1 MATTNITRE
10 YRDLDLN
17 FNIHPIRKDVTK
29 HTGDMAVINSIKN
42 LISTNHYERPFRPYL
57 GGNIRKLLFENV
69 DSVTSSRM
77 EKEIRQIIEN
87 FEPRA
92 RITTVTVTAQPDNN
106 AFNVKIEFSIVN
118 RPEPVTITFLLERIR

>member
-92 RITTVTVTAQPDNN
+92 RVTTVTVTAQPDNN

>member
-1 MATTNITRE
+1 MAITNITRE

-17 FNIHPIRKDVTK
+17 FNIHPIRKDVNK

-42 LISTNHYERPFRPYL
+42 LISTNHYERLFRPYL
-57 GGNIRKLLFENV
+57 GGNVRKLLFENV

-77 EKEIRQIIEN
+77 EKELRQIIEN

-92 RITTVTVTAQPDNN
+92 RVTVITVTAEPDNN
-106 AFNVKIEFSIVN
+106 AFRVTIEFSIIN
-118 RPEPVTITFLLERIR
+118 RSEPITITFLLERIR